1 MAKFQIIGEPIAD
14 MLEELDRI
22 GGDLKPAVNEVLEKT
37 QKLISDNVLIA
48 AKAYDH
54 KGGGLKGYA
63 EGQMYQQINTDDSV
77 TWEGDTAE
85 VQAGFKLD
93 PQGGYH
99 SIFIMY
105 GTPKIN
111 KDTKVYNAIRGAR
124 TKTRIKELQ
133 AEIMNKYLKL
143 GK

>member
-1 MAKFQIIGEPIAD
+1 MAKFEIIGEPVID
-14 MLEELDRI
+14 MLERLDSI
-22 GGDLKPAVNEVLEKT
+22 GVDLKPAVTEMLEKT
-37 QKLISDNVLIA
+37 QELISNNVLEA

-63 EGQMYQQINTDDSV
+63 KGHMYQQIDTSSSV
-77 TWEGDTAE
+77 EWEGNIAT
-85 VQAGFKLD
+85 VQAGFKLNS
-93 PQGGYH
+93 QGGYH

-105 GTPKIN
+105 GTPKIV

-124 TKTRIKELQ
+124 TKTRIKDLQ
-133 AEIMNKYLKL
+133 KTIMNKYLKL